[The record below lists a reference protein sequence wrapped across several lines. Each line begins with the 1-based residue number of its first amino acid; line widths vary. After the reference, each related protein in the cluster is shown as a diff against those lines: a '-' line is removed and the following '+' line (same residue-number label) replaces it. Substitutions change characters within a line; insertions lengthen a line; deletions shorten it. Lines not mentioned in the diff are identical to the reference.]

1 MLNTFDTYVYIRKK
15 IKKWKKDYVC
25 LGAANNKKKHSEF
38 HVLVVKTKN
47 RQKLE
52 FVINIHNALIFK
64 TSYSFI
70 SNSLQV
76 YCN

>member
-1 MLNTFDTYVYIRKK
+1 MLNTFDTYVYIKTK

-25 LGAANNKKKHSEF
+25 LGAANKKKHLEF
-38 HVLVVKTKN
+38 IVVVVKTK
-47 RQKLE
+47 KLE
-52 FVINIHNALIFK
+52 FVINIHNELIFK
-64 TSYSFI
+64 TTYSFI